1 MYRIQCSSLLW
12 MNIDNWIDL
21 TQVTKPNQ
29 TKPTAVYNSGL
40 DMNRATIA
48 KKDDLIIQNGIIELQ
63 INSIDF
69 SM

>member
-1 MYRIQCSSLLW
+1 
-12 MNIDNWIDL
+12 
-21 TQVTKPNQ
+21 
-29 TKPTAVYNSGL
+29 
-40 DMNRATIA
+40 MNRATIA